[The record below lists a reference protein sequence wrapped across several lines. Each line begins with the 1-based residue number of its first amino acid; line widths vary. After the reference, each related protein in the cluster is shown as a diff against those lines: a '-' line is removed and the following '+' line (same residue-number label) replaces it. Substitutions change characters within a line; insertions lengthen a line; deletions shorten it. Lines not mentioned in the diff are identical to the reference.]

1 MLAGAKLS
9 APVLS
14 ALIPRI
20 SFERILRDSGR
31 TASSQLT
38 ALYLDQPLN
47 RQLALIWA
55 GLGWCTGVL
64 KLWGGSRQLENGT
77 RPGRL
82 AAAEHRTW

>member
-14 ALIPRI
+14 ALIPV
-20 SFERILRDSGR
+20 SVLSGFCETSGR

-47 RQLALIWA
+47 RQLALIRLAWLSQA
-55 GLGWCTGVL
+55 PWV
-64 KLWGGSRQLENGT
+64 LWGWESLAKA
-77 RPGRL
+77 PAVHAL
-82 AAAEHRTW
+82 AAAEPGR